1 MTEFS
6 LSSYSH
12 FVITLLCIGM
22 IIFLPR
28 LFINKSS
35 PSKNILIISIITLI
49 LINQGMDLYRE
60 GYMQEW
66 KLGLP
71 LHLCDFSSASII
83 IYFFTKKREF
93 FLFAFFAGISGA
105 GMAILTPDVTY
116 NFPHIDYI
124 RHMIGHSMILLG
136 VSYAMII
143 DNQRPQLGDVHKVLF
158 VLSIFLFLM
167 YPINYLL
174 GSPANYWYV
183 IEKPPGLNVTGFM
196 RDAPFHMI
204 DIYILAVI
212 VCYSIYLPY
221 FIKDKFQTKQLSNE
235 ESI

>member
-6 LSSYSH
+6 LLSSSH
-12 FVITLLCIGM
+12 ILITLLSIIM

-28 LFINKSS
+28 LFKGKNEA
-35 PSKNILIISIITLI
+35 SKKVLIFSIILLI
-49 LINQGMDLYRE
+49 FVNQGMDLYRE

-83 IYFFTKKREF
+83 IYLLTQKREF

-105 GMAILTPDVTY
+105 GMAILTPDVLY
-116 NFPHIDYI
+116 NFPHIDYV

-136 VSYAMII
+136 ITYAMII
-143 DNQRPQLGDVHKVLF
+143 DNQRPELKDVHRVLF
-158 VLSIFLFLM
+158 VLSILLFLM

-174 GSPANYWYV
+174 GAPANYWYV

-196 RDAPFHMI
+196 REAPFHMI

-221 FIKDKFQTKQLSNE
+221 FIKDKLPKNNL
-235 ESI
+235 